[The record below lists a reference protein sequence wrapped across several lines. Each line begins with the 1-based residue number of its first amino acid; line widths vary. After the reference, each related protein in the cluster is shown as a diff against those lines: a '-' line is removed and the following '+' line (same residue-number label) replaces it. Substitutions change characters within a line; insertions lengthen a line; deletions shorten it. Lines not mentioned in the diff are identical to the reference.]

1 MKTVDGRAFECK
13 KCGQCCRWKGVVRVT
28 GKDLDRLAEHNKIDK
43 DEAEEKYTETHKGM
57 RVLKNKPDSTDC
69 VFLKDNQCSIFEI
82 KPKQCDLFPWEYDKR
97 CPGFEKG
104 NNDRSA
110 SMNYAEVVKRVR
122 EKLGDSDDY
131 LKSVSEGLYK
141 DLEKGLKTA
150 RLASQA
156 INEGIDAYLS
166 NNVVKVA
173 SLEDIFAFDRIDKA
187 ALIHRSS
194 KDLWTISSDENG
206 GVQIIR
212 QFDDNGEPLKG

>member
-1 MKTVDGRAFECK
+1 
-13 KCGQCCRWKGVVRVT
+13 
-28 GKDLDRLAEHNKIDK
+28 
-43 DEAEEKYTETHKGM
+43 
-57 RVLKNKPDSTDC
+57 
-69 VFLKDNQCSIFEI
+69 
-82 KPKQCDLFPWEYDKR
+82 
-97 CPGFEKG
+97 
-104 NNDRSA
+104 
-110 SMNYAEVVKRVR
+110 MNYAEVVKRVR

-131 LKSVSEGLYK
+131 LKSVSDGLYK